1 MDLKVLRNFV
11 EIADSG
17 SLTAASK
24 KLFVAQPALSNQLKA
39 LEKDLGAVLI
49 DRNSRHMR
57 LTEAGRLFY
66 DRAKSILLMEK
77 TLASE
82 IRDVC
87 RGEVGCLRIATIQS
101 AEINLLQN
109 IIPRFVKR
117 YPGVTYEIMER
128 ESEEILDLLTDGAA
142 EIGVMSS
149 PFPVRSGMEVY
160 HISDENLVCAY
171 DPETFSF
178 GTDEEMISI
187 HALEDKPLLLINRY
201 EDMFLSFCEKELFR
215 PKIRARNQQLTLN
228 LKWAEAS
235 LGVALVPESSL
246 SYCQKKL
253 ARKFISEKGLTTKR
267 AIITMKDGFH
277 SQAMQNFIAL
287 CKEKL

>member
-1 MDLKVLRNFV
+1 MDMKVLRNFI

-39 LEKDLGAVLI
+39 LENEVGAVLI
-49 DRNSRHMR
+49 DRNSRRMR

-87 RGEVGCLRIATIQS
+87 EGEVGCLRIATIQS

-109 IIPRFVKR
+109 IIPRFVR
-117 YPGVTYEIMER
+117 LYPRVTYDIMER
-128 ESEEILDLLTDGAA
+128 EAEEIINLLTDGAA
-142 EIGVMSS
+142 EVGVMSS
-149 PFPVRSGMEVY
+149 PFPVNSEMDVY
-160 HISDENLVCAY
+160 HISDEKLVCAY
-171 DPETFSF
+171 DPDSFAF
-178 GTDEEMISI
+178 GTDKEKISI
-187 HALEDKPLLLINRY
+187 HDLGETPLLIINRY
-201 EDMFLSFCEKELFR
+201 EDMFRSFCEKELFR
-215 PKIRARNQQLTLN
+215 PNVRARNQQLTLN
-228 LKWAEAS
+228 LKWAEAG

-267 AIITMKDGFH
+267 AIITMKNSFH
-277 SQAMQNFIAL
+277 SQAMQNFVAL
-287 CKEKL
+287 CKEQL